1 MKKLLAMLLA
11 ALMLLTGCASG
22 ESGDGEDQAAGGA
35 GDLETIDVVLDWY
48 PNAVH
53 AFLYEAEEKGYFAEE
68 GLDVN
73 ILFPSNT
80 SDPLTMTAAGRADI
94 GFYYQ
99 EDTIIAKANAK
110 GVKLGCFADTVEGGK
125 KWRDLGVKFI
135 GYACDTYI
143 FMQAAKAELE
153 SRNKKASLMLDS
165 DREEHFGKF
174 LGESAGMQA
183 VKHLAYK
190 ASRTRFN
197 VILLGE
203 SGTGKSRLA
212 REIHNI
218 QNPNAPFV
226 EVACNSIAPSLFESE
241 LFGYSDGAFTGASF
255 ICTGH
260 CDSRLLGAVL
270 CAGRLCCRG
279 IRRLWAEGHPPAQ
292 PFAALARITARSS

>member
-99 EDTIIAKANAK
+99 EEPWLGMRDEEQIYDLLMGDCTDGISGTDSKPGILKAGVARAGLTPLLRKVLHATGRVAAETGLPIFCHHDPAIRNGGEILDLFGECGVPASRCRMVTSIARVMAPPGANA
-110 GVKLGCFADTVEGGK
+110 
-125 KWRDLGVKFI
+125 
-135 GYACDTYI
+135 
-143 FMQAAKAELE
+143 
-153 SRNKKASLMLDS
+153 
-165 DREEHFGKF
+165 
-174 LGESAGMQA
+174 
-183 VKHLAYK
+183 
-190 ASRTRFN
+190 
-197 VILLGE
+197 
-203 SGTGKSRLA
+203 
-212 REIHNI
+212 
-218 QNPNAPFV
+218 
-226 EVACNSIAPSLFESE
+226 
-241 LFGYSDGAFTGASF
+241 
-255 ICTGH
+255 
-260 CDSRLLGAVL
+260 
-270 CAGRLCCRG
+270 
-279 IRRLWAEGHPPAQ
+279 
-292 PFAALARITARSS
+292 